1 MFAAGRLPTNV
12 ASGLVVGGVQGF
24 RKGSG
29 KTEETSPVSTA
40 IGQVSLNTLWG
51 QAYAGATGF
60 LIGGPVGMAANM
72 AMDAIGAGA
81 GIYVFVKN
89 GSAKEVGKRMADAVD
104 SAVKKDDGAAM
115 GTIKGMGA
123 GGWASMK
130 AAAVTGWREGKGT
143 GAGLVDGTKAAWDS
157 LQLTRLPKEGLL
169 KSGLKATA
177 GIATAALALPAGA
190 VLALATPVAERETP
204 GLLKR
209 LAIAGA
215 TGAATGAAVGFLGGP
230 VGMAVGAGI
239 GAAVNLIGPAGSK
252 KLATRVMTAVR
263 RTEKKKDELGSDIAN
278 NNRAMFSKSIQG
290 SFAAA
295 SQAWNISVKPDEAPK
310 SVDPGSV

>member
-104 SAVKKDDGAAM
+104 SAVKKDDGNECS
-115 GTIKGMGA
+115 T
-123 GGWASMK
+123 
-130 AAAVTGWREGKGT
+130 AAV
-143 GAGLVDGTKAAWDS
+143 
-157 LQLTRLPKEGLL
+157 
-169 KSGLKATA
+169 
-177 GIATAALALPAGA
+177 
-190 VLALATPVAERETP
+190 
-204 GLLKR
+204 
-209 LAIAGA
+209 
-215 TGAATGAAVGFLGGP
+215 
-230 VGMAVGAGI
+230 
-239 GAAVNLIGPAGSK
+239 
-252 KLATRVMTAVR
+252 VM
-263 RTEKKKDELGSDIAN
+263 G
-278 NNRAMFSKSIQG
+278 
-290 SFAAA
+290 
-295 SQAWNISVKPDEAPK
+295 
-310 SVDPGSV
+310 